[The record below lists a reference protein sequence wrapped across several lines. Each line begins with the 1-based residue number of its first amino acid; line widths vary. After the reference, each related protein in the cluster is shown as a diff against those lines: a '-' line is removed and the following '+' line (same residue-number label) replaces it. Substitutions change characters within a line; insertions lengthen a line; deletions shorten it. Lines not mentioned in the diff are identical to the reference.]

1 MSRHRRR
8 RKHSTSNEFSN
19 EFSFNE
25 RAFRQSSTQGEGQ
38 DKGGEGTSANII
50 LQRLSPGNWSPS
62 AQRWV
67 PVAAGAALALIGL
80 RRKSGFGFAL
90 AGAGAA
96 LAYFGTRAE
105 HIDTESI
112 ARGSVLLNCS
122 PEEAYSRY
130 RNFENFPTFMH
141 HLESVTKIGDNRYRW
156 VARGPLEI
164 PVQWDA
170 EVFDEQVGQ
179 SISWRSLPDSPV
191 TMQGSVRFASAP
203 ANRGTYLTAVTRFDH
218 PASSLARTFAKLL
231 GKDPNFLMQQD
242 LRRFKALV
250 ETGEIPTTA
259 GQSHGSRSGL
269 DLAFE
274 GLDPDGPKRRGPQT
288 SGTSGKSVNQ
298 TLNEALNQSWRTA

>member
-1 MSRHRRR
+1 MSRSKRSKKSRSGGQSPHRPSRHAR
-8 RKHSTSNEFSN
+8 DAND
-19 EFSFNE
+19 
-25 RAFRQSSTQGEGQ
+25 RQQGASLENIL
-38 DKGGEGTSANII
+38 DK
-50 LQRLSPGNWSPS
+50 LSPGTWSPS
-62 AQRWV
+62 TQRWV
-67 PVAAGAALALIGL
+67 PIAAGAAVALIGL
-80 RRKSGFGFAL
+80 RRKSAFGFAL

-96 LAYFGTRAE
+96 LAYFGSRAS
-105 HIDTESI
+105 HTDTESI

-130 RNFENFPTFMH
+130 RNFEDLPTFMH
-141 HLESVTKIGDNRYRW
+141 HLESVTKIGDRQYRW

-179 SISWRSLPDSPV
+179 SISWRSLPDSAI

-218 PASSLARTFAKLL
+218 PATSLARTFAKLL

-242 LRRFKALV
+242 LRRFKALI
-250 ETGEIPTTA
+250 ETGEIPTTE

-274 GLDPDGPKRRGPQT
+274 GLDPDRPKRSEPQ
-288 SGTSGKSVNQ
+288 KSSKTVNEN
-298 TLNEALNQSWRTA
+298 LNEALKENWRTA